1 MNPEF
6 LAMSDLKNSVITNL
20 EPDFL
25 VEDKLQF
32 YLCKVRQGKTQS
44 AIQNLLLYLF

>member
-6 LAMSDLKNSVITNL
+6 LAMSDLNVITNL

-25 VEDKLQF
+25 VADKLQF
-32 YLCKVRQGKTQS
+32 YLCRVRPNPYLYPGTQKK
-44 AIQNLLLYLF
+44 AT